1 MTQADRRY
9 RRNMRPVPN
18 SVIPALGITRIVI
31 GAGMIAN
38 PAGLGKALG
47 LSEEQAKE
55 AGWLARLAGAREIGI
70 GLGTLAAWR
79 AGAPTA
85 GWVAAQAI
93 SDGSDAVAFAV
104 VAAQGKIS
112 PARGWGMGMFALSG
126 AVSEALTAVALSR
139 SAR

>member
-1 MTQADRRY
+1 VSSTDRRY
-9 RRNMRPVPN
+9 RRTMRPVPN
-18 SVIPALGITRIVI
+18 SVVPALGVTRIVI
-31 GAGMIAN
+31 GAGMIVN

-47 LSEEQAKE
+47 LSDERAKE

-104 VAAQGKIS
+104 VASRGKIS
-112 PARGWGMGMFALSG
+112 PARGWGMGLFALSG
-126 AVSEALTAVALSR
+126 AISEGLTAMALSR

>member
-1 MTQADRRY
+1 
-9 RRNMRPVPN
+9 MRPVP
-18 SVIPALGITRIVI
+18 SSDVPAHGITRLDI
-31 GAGMIAN
+31 GAGMIVN

-47 LSEEQAKE
+47 LSDDQAKQ

-79 AGAPTA
+79 SGAPTA

-93 SDGSDAVAFAV
+93 SDGSDAVAFTAMAV
-104 VAAQGKIS
+104 QGKIS
-112 PARGWGMGMFALSG
+112 PARGWGMGLFALSG
-126 AVSEALTAVALSR
+126 AVSEALTAVALGR

>member
-1 MTQADRRY
+1 
-9 RRNMRPVPN
+9 MRPVPA
-18 SVIPALGITRIVI
+18 SVVPALGITRLVI
-31 GAGMIAN
+31 GAGMIVN

-47 LSEEQAKE
+47 LSEERARE

-79 AGAPTA
+79 SGAPTA

-93 SDGSDAVAFAV
+93 SDGSDAVAFAM
-104 VAAQGKIS
+104 VARRGAITA
-112 PARGWGMGMFALSG
+112 ARGWGMGLFALSG
-126 AVSEALTAVALSR
+126 AVSEALTAVALRR

>member
-1 MTQADRRY
+1 
-9 RRNMRPVPN
+9 MRPVPS
-18 SVIPALGITRIVI
+18 SVVPALGITRVVI
-31 GAGMIAN
+31 GAGMIVN

-47 LSEEQAKE
+47 LSEERARE

-79 AGAPTA
+79 SGAPTA

-93 SDGSDAVAFAV
+93 SDGSDAVAFAM
-104 VAAQGKIS
+104 VARRGAIT
-112 PARGWGMGMFALSG
+112 PARGWGMGLFALSG
-126 AVSEALTAVALSR
+126 AISEALTAVALRR

>member
-1 MTQADRRY
+1 
-9 RRNMRPVPN
+9 MRPVPS
-18 SVIPALGITRIVI
+18 SVVPALGVTRLVI
-31 GAGMIAN
+31 GAGMIVN

-47 LSEEQAKE
+47 LSEERARE

-79 AGAPTA
+79 SGAPTA

-93 SDGSDAVAFAV
+93 SDGSDAVAFAM
-104 VAAQGKIS
+104 ASRKGAIT
-112 PARGWGMGMFALSG
+112 PARGWGMGLFALSG
-126 AVSEALTAVALSR
+126 AVSEALTALALRR

>member
-1 MTQADRRY
+1 MVICHDGY
-9 RRNMRPVPN
+9 RRAMRPVPP
-18 SVIPALGITRIVI
+18 SVVPALGLTRVVI
-31 GAGMIAN
+31 GAGMIVN

-47 LSEEQAKE
+47 LSQERARE

-70 GLGTLAAWR
+70 GLGTIAAWR

-104 VAAQGKIS
+104 SAAQGRIS
-112 PARGWGMGMFALSG
+112 PTRGWAMGLFALSG
-126 AVSEALTAVALSR
+126 AVSEAVTAMALRR
-139 SAR
+139 SAG

>member
-1 MTQADRRY
+1 
-9 RRNMRPVPN
+9 MRPVPPA
-18 SVIPALGITRIVI
+18 VVPALGVTRLVI
-31 GAGMIAN
+31 GAGMILN

-47 LSEEQAKE
+47 LSDEQAQQ

-79 AGAPTA
+79 SGAPTA

-93 SDGSDAVAFAV
+93 SDGSDAVAFTAMAV
-104 VAAQGKIS
+104 QGKIS
-112 PARGWGMGMFALSG
+112 PARGWGMGLFALSG
-126 AVSEALTAVALSR
+126 AVSEALTAMALGR

>member
-1 MTQADRRY
+1 MPDRGY
-9 RRNMRPVPN
+9 RRIMRPVPG
-18 SVIPALGITRIVI
+18 SIVPALGITRIVI

-47 LSEEQAKE
+47 LSEEIATQ

-79 AGAPTA
+79 TGAPTA

-104 VAAQGKIS
+104 VATQGKIS
-112 PARGWGMGMFALSG
+112 PARGWGMGLFALSG
-126 AVSEALTAVALSR
+126 AVSEALTAMALSR
-139 SAR
+139 TAR

>member
-1 MTQADRRY
+1 
-9 RRNMRPVPN
+9 MRPVPS
-18 SVIPALGITRIVI
+18 SVVPALGITRLVI
-31 GAGMIAN
+31 GAGMIIN

-47 LSEEQAKE
+47 LSDERARE

-79 AGAPTA
+79 SGAPTA

-104 VAAQGKIS
+104 SATRGTITPSK
-112 PARGWGMGMFALSG
+112 GWGMGLFALSG